1 MRRECGIGWGTLSDT
16 CGEWFRLSESSVVGL
31 LENVLNATRS
41 GAFTHEL
48 RQGESALPIEI
59 EDLVRS
65 RVLKRITAD
74 PVDHVVPAAHTTC
87 SFDPGPCAQVI
98 AQAPG
103 EQRRQRCLEFGRGDR
118 YQSPWGL
125 E

>member
-1 MRRECGIGWGTLSDT
+1 MRRGCGIGWG
-16 CGEWFRLSESSVVGL
+16 SSGGGL

-41 GAFTHEL
+41 GPLTQEV

-87 SFDPGPCAQVI
+87 SVDPGPCSQVI
-98 AQAPG
+98 AQASG
-103 EQRRQRCLEFGRGDR
+103 EQRRQRSLEFHRGDR